1 MPRERVTA
9 LIKHTER
16 NVPALAAKKWEQMVE
31 TNPIAAWV
39 DECLILDPTA
49 KLYIGKDVPEGD
61 QRRHQWAYP
70 NFLDYQKASGHK
82 TSMPVKRFSS
92 NFRDLLKNQMKA
104 LVTEHRDRN
113 GVYIQGI
120 GLRSYY
126 DPDGT
131 RYSQPLTGECDGLVV
146 NCDGL
151 VTAESTGSA
160 GCDGCDGFLRV
171 LEKNNNHSS
180 TQVDTQNNQVEE
192 YGENPSHPSHPT
204 LPTSPAVT
212 EPSPNPSQPV
222 TDPSQVPAVVD
233 ELESWTTYHEHKP
246 YPNPNSD
253 NVRASQKRALKIREA
268 YRAARTKED
277 LSALLRENG
286 GDFSKE
292 ECLWVYSWLKN
303 FFRAEYNYVEATAKI
318 SQPSL
323 LD

>member
-1 MPRERVTA
+1 
-9 LIKHTER
+9 
-16 NVPALAAKKWEQMVE
+16 
-31 TNPIAAWV
+31 
-39 DECLILDPTA
+39 
-49 KLYIGKDVPEGD
+49 
-61 QRRHQWAYP
+61 
-70 NFLDYQKASGHK
+70 
-82 TSMPVKRFSS
+82 MPVKRFSS
-92 NFRDLLKNQMKA
+92 NFRDLLKNQRKA
-104 LVTEHRDRN
+104 PVTEHRDRN

-192 YGENPSHPSHPT
+192 YGENPSNPSHPT
-204 LPTSPAVT
+204 LPTPPAVT
-212 EPSPNPSQPV
+212 DPSPNPSQPV

-246 YPNPNSD
+246 YPNPT
-253 NVRASQKRALKIREA
+253 RTMFAL
-268 YRAARTKED
+268 AR
-277 LSALLRENG
+277 NG
-286 GDFSKE
+286 
-292 ECLWVYSWLKN
+292 
-303 FFRAEYNYVEATAKI
+303 R
-318 SQPSL
+318 
-323 LD
+323 